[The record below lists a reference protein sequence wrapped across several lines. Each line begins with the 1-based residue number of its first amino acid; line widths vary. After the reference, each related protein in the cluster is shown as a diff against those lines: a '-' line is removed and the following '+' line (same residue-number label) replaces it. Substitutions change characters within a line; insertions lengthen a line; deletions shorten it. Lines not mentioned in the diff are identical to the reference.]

1 MCSFLERIM
10 QTGKKKL
17 VLDHLIVQKMD
28 DDDGKEDVQNILMFG
43 AQALFE
49 GEGGESKDIQCKS
62 WPRIRP
68 FMINYLGDRFEERY
82 RDPH

>member
-1 MCSFLERIM
+1 M

-17 VLDHLIVQKMD
+17 ILDHLIVQKMD

-49 GEGGESKDIQCKS
+49 NAGGESLKEIHCVCSYLVFHSLSLIIQ
-62 WPRIRP
+62 
-68 FMINYLGDRFEERY
+68 DRLRA
-82 RDPH
+82 

>member
-49 GEGGESKDIQCKS
+49 GGGGESKEIQCKS
-62 WPRIRP
+62 WLRIRP
-68 FMINYLGDRFEERY
+68 FTITYLRGRFGERY
-82 RDPH
+82 REPH